1 MRGSVKWQ
9 VNTIFNEIKRIGES
23 RHEAKQQ
30 AQYSNPHE
38 LAKQTGIYSYKTL
51 DTYRGV
57 ARDLLQY
64 AKDNLGIKDI
74 EKLNGEA
81 VRSFLESKLEQGISY
96 NTLKT
101 YTAAIGKLEVA
112 LEKHNGNTYDL
123 SKSAQEV
130 LQQAREGGMGPK
142 EQHRA
147 FENPQAVINN
157 ISNPDYRTI
166 ASFQLASG
174 LRLSELNHIRPDQLY
189 ERDGKMYVSV
199 EQGKGGKD
207 RVVEVKDRQAFQDYK
222 SLVESK
228 QQTEG
233 KYEGKFVFSKSGYR
247 VAVASAAMK
256 AGETNRGTHSFRWNY
271 AQSEYIS
278 KQIEEGK
285 PETQAKLEVSNE
297 LGHNRE
303 SITDHYL
310 HR

>member
-9 VNTIFNEIKRIGES
+9 VNTIFNEIKQIGSS

-30 AQYSNPHE
+30 ATYNNPHE

-51 DTYRGV
+51 DTYRGI
-57 ARDLLQY
+57 AKDLLQY
-64 AKDNLGIKDI
+64 AKDNGFTKDI
-74 EKLNGEA
+74 EKLNGEV
-81 VRSFLESKLEQGISY
+81 VRSFLENKLQEGISY

-112 LEKHNGNTYDL
+112 LERHNGNTYDL

-130 LQQAREGGMGPK
+130 LNQARANGMGPT

-147 FENPQAVINN
+147 FQNPQAVINN
-157 ISNPDYRTI
+157 IQNQEYRTI
-166 ASFQLASG
+166 AQFQLASG
-174 LRLSELNHIRPDQLY
+174 LRLHELNHIRPDQLY
-189 ERDGKMYVSV
+189 ERDGKMFVSV

-207 RVVEVKDRQAFQDYK
+207 RIVEVKDRQAFQAFK
-222 SLVESK
+222 SLVEAK
-228 QQTEG
+228 QQTSG
-233 KYEGKFVFSKSGYR
+233 KYEGKYVFSSSGYR
-247 VAVASAAMK
+247 AAVASAAEK
-256 AGETNRGTHSFRWNY
+256 AGETERGTHSFRWNY
-271 AQSEYIS
+271 AQSQYIE
-278 KQIEEGK
+278 KQVYEGK
-285 PETQAKLEVSNE
+285 PESQAKLEVSHD

>member
-9 VNTIFNEIKRIGES
+9 VNTILREITQIGES

-30 AQYSNPHE
+30 ATYNNPHE
-38 LAKQTGIYSYKTL
+38 LAKQTGIHSYKTL
-51 DTYRGV
+51 DNYRGV

-64 AKDNLGIKDI
+64 AKDNGFTKDI
-74 EKLNGEA
+74 EKLNSET
-81 VRSFLESKLEQGISY
+81 VKSFLESKLKEGISY

-101 YTAAIGKLEVA
+101 YTAAITKLETA
-112 LEKHNGNTYDL
+112 LEKHNGNTYNI
-123 SKSAQEV
+123 SQAAAEV

-147 FENPQAVINN
+147 FQNPQAVIQNINN
-157 ISNPDYRTI
+157 HDYRTI
-166 ASFQLASG
+166 AQFQLASG
-174 LRLSELNHIRPDQLY
+174 LRLSELNHIRPDQLQ
-189 ERDGKMYVSV
+189 ERDGRMFVSV

-207 RVVEVKDRQAFQDYK
+207 RVVEVKDKQAFQAYK

-233 KYEGKFVFSKSGYR
+233 KYAGKFVFSKPGYSS
-247 VAVASAAMK
+247 AVARAAAK
-256 AGETNRGTHSFRWNY
+256 AGETERGTHSFRWNY
-271 AQSEYIS
+271 AQKEYID
-278 KQIEEGK
+278 KQVHEGK

>member
-9 VNTIFNEIKRIGES
+9 VNTILREITQIGSS

-38 LAKQTGIYSYKTL
+38 LAKQTGIHSYKTL

-64 AKDNLGIKDI
+64 AKDNGFTKDI

-81 VRSFLESKLEQGISY
+81 VKSFFESKLEQGVSY

-101 YTAAIGKLEVA
+101 YTAAITKLETA
-112 LEKHNGNTYDL
+112 LEKHNGNTYNL
-123 SKSAQEV
+123 SQAAAEV

-147 FENPQAVINN
+147 FQTPQAVIQNINN
-157 ISNPDYRTI
+157 PEYRTI

-174 LRLSELNHIRPDQLY
+174 LRLSELNHIRPNQLY
-189 ERDGKMYVSV
+189 EKDGKMYVSV

-207 RVVEVKDRQAFQDYK
+207 RVVEVKDRQAFQAFK

-233 KYEGKFVFSKSGYR
+233 KYTGKFVFSKSGYR
-247 VAVASAAMK
+247 AAVASAAAK
-256 AGETNRGTHSFRWNY
+256 AGETERGTHSFRWNY
-271 AQSEYIS
+271 AQREYIE
-278 KQIEEGK
+278 KQVYQGK
-285 PETQAKLEVSNE
+285 PESQAKLEVSNE

-310 HR
+310 HQ

>member
-9 VNTIFNEIKRIGES
+9 VNTIFNEIREIGSS

-30 AQYSNPHE
+30 ATYNNPHE

-51 DTYRGV
+51 DTYRGI
-57 ARDLLQY
+57 AKDLLQY

-96 NTLKT
+96 TTLKT
-101 YTAAIGKLEVA
+101 YVSAITKLETA
-112 LEKHNGNTYDL
+112 LEKHNGNNYNL
-123 SKSAQEV
+123 SQAAAKV
-130 LQQAREGGMGPK
+130 LNQARESGMGPT

-147 FENPQAVINN
+147 FENPQAVIQN

-166 ASFQLASG
+166 AQFQLASG
-174 LRLSELNHIRPDQLY
+174 LRLHELNHIRPDQLY
-189 ERDGKMYVSV
+189 EKDGRMFVSV

-207 RVVEVKDRQAFQDYK
+207 RIVEVKDRQAFQAFR

-233 KYEGKFVFSKSGYR
+233 KYAGKFVFSSSGYR
-247 VAVASAAMK
+247 ATVASAAEK
-256 AGETNRGTHSFRWNY
+256 AGETERGTHSFRWNY

-297 LGHNRE
+297 LGHNRA

>member
-9 VNTIFNEIKRIGES
+9 VNTIFNEIREIGSS

-30 AQYSNPHE
+30 ATYNNPHE

-51 DTYRGV
+51 DTYRGI
-57 ARDLLQY
+57 AKDLLQY

-96 NTLKT
+96 TTLKT
-101 YTAAIGKLEVA
+101 YVSAITKLETA
-112 LEKHNGNTYDL
+112 LEKHNGNNYNL
-123 SKSAQEV
+123 SQAAAEV
-130 LQQAREGGMGPK
+130 LNQARESGMGPT

-147 FENPQAVINN
+147 FENPQAVIQN

-166 ASFQLASG
+166 AQFQLASG
-174 LRLSELNHIRPDQLY
+174 LRLHELNHIRPDQLI
-189 ERDGKMYVSV
+189 EKDGRMFVNV

-207 RVVEVKDRQAFQDYK
+207 RTVEVKDRQAFQSYK
-222 SLVESK
+222 SLVEAK

-233 KYEGKFVFSKSGYR
+233 KYAGKFVFSSSGYR
-247 VAVASAAMK
+247 AAVASAAEK
-256 AGETNRGTHSFRWNY
+256 AGETERGTHSFRWNY

-297 LGHNRE
+297 LGHNRA